1 MNVRRFKMLEH
12 IKTTIGFYACKK
24 LPSLV
29 EEMPSPTSVL
39 QQLLSASIY
48 RLCISS
54 PAIAAWLRERTL
66 DCGFLTQQYPSEI
79 HPIATFRGM
88 VSHRICDSPLSTY
101 MISQKTNLQD
111 DSSFSTPENLPM
123 LSSSL
128 NNDLTFVL

>member
-1 MNVRRFKMLEH
+1 MLEYTS
-12 IKTTIGFYACKK
+12 TTIDSYASKK

-29 EEMPSPTSVL
+29 QEMPSCTAVL
-39 QQLLSASIY
+39 QQLHSVSIY

-54 PAIAAWLRERTL
+54 PTIAAWLCERML
-66 DCGFLTQQYPSEI
+66 DCRVPTQPYPSEI

-111 DSSFSTPENLPM
+111 DSSFSTLENLLT